1 MSMTACAFLLPP
13 MAGEKVT
20 LNGFAF
26 LGSLAYLIFF
36 ASSLPFHSGDMPIIG
51 MYINHRFYC
60 FYSDDLFLL
69 K

>member
-51 MYINHRFYC
+51 I
-60 FYSDDLFLL
+60 
-69 K
+69 